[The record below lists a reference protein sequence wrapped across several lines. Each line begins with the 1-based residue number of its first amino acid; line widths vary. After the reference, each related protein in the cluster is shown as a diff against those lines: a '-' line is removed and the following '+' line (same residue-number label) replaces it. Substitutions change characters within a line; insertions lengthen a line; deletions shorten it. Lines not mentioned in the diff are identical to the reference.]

1 MTHRRP
7 SSSFQP
13 WLNASPW
20 IRYGL
25 SGLLVVIVL
34 AGGWV
39 VKLAYQYGDIEQVEY
54 DPGQAVAAIEQLS
67 EAEVEQAGIDIA
79 AIEQAQLE
87 RELAELDGLV
97 LAEIIAAAEAQS
109 QLAEAAKYRNPYA
122 SSPDLPDDMFRSYL
136 LIGADASGY
145 LADVIILFLQPTDG
159 SAPIM
164 ASLPRDLYVPNACT
178 GAYSRVNS
186 NLGGCVGVA
195 NGPTLL
201 ALTVADFTGIKID
214 HFAVVSFEGFSSVID
229 VMGGVDL
236 CFDHPTR
243 DKKSLLDV
251 DAGCIRAD
259 GATTLAWVRSRSTEQ
274 LVGEDWV
281 SVSSS
286 DFTRQRNQQDVLFL
300 IAQKLTSFSSLGS
313 FQSVANSLSSSVR
326 LDSGLSFASAL
337 SLAWDYRG
345 LQRNQVNRIALSYEN
360 YRTPQG
366 AQVLAPM
373 ESFNDA
379 LSELYT
385 AAGR

>member
-1 MTHRRP
+1 MTHRRI
-7 SSSFQP
+7 SSPRQAWRTATP
-13 WLNASPW
+13 WL
-20 IRYGL
+20 RYGL
-25 SGLLVVIVL
+25 FGLLIVVLL
-34 AGGWV
+34 AGGWI

-54 DPGQAVAAIEQLS
+54 DPGKAVAAIDELS
-67 EAEVEQAGIDIA
+67 EAEVEKAGIDIA

-87 RELAELDGLV
+87 LELAELDSLV
-97 LAEIIAAAEAQS
+97 LAEILAAAEAQR
-109 QLAEAAKYRNPYA
+109 QLFGATVYDNPFA
-122 SSPDLPDDMFRSYL
+122 TSPELPDEMFRSYL

-164 ASLPRDLYVPNACT
+164 ASLPRDLYIPNACT

-201 ALTVADFTGIKID
+201 ALSVADFTGIKID
-214 HFAVVSFEGFSSVID
+214 HFAVVSFEGFSKVVD

-243 DKKSLLDV
+243 DKKSRLDV
-251 DAGCIRAD
+251 GAGCIRAD
-259 GATTLAWVRSRSTEQ
+259 GATTLAWVRSRSTEE
-274 LVGEDWV
+274 LVGDDWV
-281 SVSSS
+281 TVSAS

-300 IAQKLTSFSSLGS
+300 IAQKLTAFSSLGS
-313 FQSVANSLSSSVR
+313 FQSVADSLSSSVR
-326 LDSGLSFASAL
+326 LDSGLSFPSAL

-345 LQRNQVNRIALSYEN
+345 LNRSQVNRIALSYEN
-360 YRTPQG
+360 FRTPQG

-373 ESFNDA
+373 ESFNEA
-379 LSELYT
+379 LAKVYAE
-385 AAGR
+385 AAR

>member
-1 MTHRRP
+1 M
-7 SSSFQP
+7 
-13 WLNASPW
+13 
-20 IRYGL
+20 

-79 AIEQAQLE
+79 AIEQAQPE

-109 QLAEAAKYRNPYA
+109 QLVEAAKYRNPYA

-236 CFDHPTR
+236 CFDNPTR

-379 LSELYT
+379 LSEVYA